1 MKLQIVKRW
10 TGNLKPKIKP
20 QVENID
26 YTVKN
31 HNDEQVFIVNPQN
44 DSQVRIIIQ
53 LQAWISFQCLLTC
66 LDRSAISNKYFFLFL
81 FRANL
86 VCCFH
91 VSSFSHFED
100 VHSNHNSPH
109 PLTNLML
116 LNICIFLMTK
126 CLIFILIQCKQ
137 LSNVMKQQVNRKLT
151 FMAKTS

>member
-10 TGNLKPKIKP
+10 TENFNPKIKP

-31 HNDEQVFIVNPQN
+31 HNDEQVFIVNPHN
-44 DSQVRIIIQ
+44 DSQVRIIVQ

-66 LDRSAISNKYFFLFL
+66 LHRSAISNKYFFLFP

-109 PLTNLML
+109 SLTDLML
-116 LNICIFLMTK
+116 LNMCIFLMTK
-126 CLIFILIQCKQ
+126 WFIFILIQCEQ
-137 LSNVMKQQVNRKLT
+137 LSTVMKQQVNHKLT
-151 FMAKTS
+151 FMVNSS